1 MIRRDEEKREPLQ
14 FRFGSDI
21 AKFPRVTM
29 VASHRQLLLP
39 DSPPPNILYIHHRP
53 LPVQAEFVLVR
64 YRPSSFQRHSL
75 GAVSVKKR
83 ILSPIQ
89 LIDLDLWKD

>member
-29 VASHRQLLLP
+29 VASMFYFFADRINLNMLCLM
-39 DSPPPNILYIHHRP
+39 P
-53 LPVQAEFVLVR
+53 LCHWPTI
-64 YRPSSFQRHSL
+64 S
-75 GAVSVKKR
+75 
-83 ILSPIQ
+83 
-89 LIDLDLWKD
+89 